1 MSVQVS
7 YKKQFVL
14 GLLLL
19 VVLFSVIEG
28 VSQII
33 WYNMQNECSLEK
45 NYFENYSKE
54 SRKKL
59 CSDYKNLKYDEG
71 VIRKNAPNQKFDTF
85 NINSLGF
92 RGMEIQRDKEPE
104 EYRIIMVG
112 GSTTFGLGAP
122 NDSETIPAYL
132 QNMFQDKFGT
142 RIKVINAGVIAASSA
157 QEVYYV
163 KKELI
168 QLKPDL
174 IIAFD
179 GYNDAFNVQLSEV
192 DENTKYE
199 KLEKRTLVEKIG
211 KQYFS
216 QFAFPNVIYQNIH
229 DSMQIQY
236 LTEEVKK
243 ENTQKWLN
251 RWNEVCQISKD
262 NGSELLV
269 IVQPMIGT
277 SDRKLIHAEQKIYD
291 EPKTKKVIEFLNALG
306 DSIDRLECNSAD
318 LRHTF
323 DDVNGQV
330 FFSAVHTGSFGN
342 KIIAEKIYEQSLP
355 IIQKDLQLN
364 N

>member
-142 RIKVINAGVIAASSA
+142 RIKVINAGVIAASSLLRK
-157 QEVYYV
+157 YTMS
-163 KKELI
+163 KK
-168 QLKPDL
+168 
-174 IIAFD
+174 
-179 GYNDAFNVQLSEV
+179 NLS
-192 DENTKYE
+192 
-199 KLEKRTLVEKIG
+199 
-211 KQYFS
+211 S
-216 QFAFPNVIYQNIH
+216 
-229 DSMQIQY
+229 
-236 LTEEVKK
+236 
-243 ENTQKWLN
+243 
-251 RWNEVCQISKD
+251 
-262 NGSELLV
+262 
-269 IVQPMIGT
+269 
-277 SDRKLIHAEQKIYD
+277 
-291 EPKTKKVIEFLNALG
+291 
-306 DSIDRLECNSAD
+306 
-318 LRHTF
+318 
-323 DDVNGQV
+323 
-330 FFSAVHTGSFGN
+330 
-342 KIIAEKIYEQSLP
+342 
-355 IIQKDLQLN
+355 
-364 N
+364 

>member
-1 MSVQVS
+1 
-7 YKKQFVL
+7 
-14 GLLLL
+14 
-19 VVLFSVIEG
+19 
-28 VSQII
+28 
-33 WYNMQNECSLEK
+33 
-45 NYFENYSKE
+45 
-54 SRKKL
+54 
-59 CSDYKNLKYDEG
+59 
-71 VIRKNAPNQKFDTF
+71 
-85 NINSLGF
+85 
-92 RGMEIQRDKEPE
+92 MEIQRDKEPE

-306 DSIDRLECNSAD
+306 DSIDRLECNSVD